1 MMSKSVQRIAK
12 RGKVVQARQLA
23 TPTPDFS
30 ESFINGTNA
39 NYVEALYNEWRN
51 GAKVHSSWA
60 AYFQNLDQG
69 LETGSRF
76 VAPDSLAGTAV
87 QLNDLTIEHYQLANK
102 IVNFRHR
109 YHSMGHLQA
118 DLDPLEIKT
127 PIVLSSLEPS
137 AYDITEADMNTDIR
151 FMNRLG
157 IRSPLLQGDKP
168 FTVRDMIDSLKFIY
182 SSKVAVE
189 FTHIKNSAG
198 MDFISDIFEGDFM
211 SGKLFRQEKDDMKE
225 SLQRIAWATMFEE
238 FVHKKWA
245 DKRFG
250 CDGAEVII
258 PGLLTMVDKAAE
270 TGVQELCIGM
280 AHRGRLNVLHN
291 VLEKPLVSIFHEFI
305 AGTATKEE
313 DGSGDVKYHLGTSC
327 DHTTK
332 KGELIHLSLLANP
345 SHLEAV
351 NPVVEGVVAAKQ
363 NLRGGNR
370 NEVMSVLV
378 HGDASIAGQGV
389 VYESITMSHIPKYT
403 TGGTMHVVLNNQIG
417 FTTDPEDSRPGTY
430 CTDVAK
436 AVGAPIFHV
445 NGDDVDA
452 VCWVFKL
459 AVMYRQKFNADVV
472 VDICAY
478 RKYGHNEIDQP
489 AFTQPQM
496 YNKIIPQ
503 QVKSLTKYKQK
514 LINEGVLTEE
524 EYQALEKNI
533 DAVCEKSFDASKSYH
548 SVPSDWRHSY
558 THLETEGTNS
568 NNVIHTAVGDALFDK
583 VATGITQIL
592 DVPNFAI
599 HPTIKKM
606 MESRRKALN
615 AGKDIDWATAEALAF
630 GTLMEEGFNVRL
642 SGQDV
647 ERGTFS
653 HRHAIIHDQVNDK
666 IYNTLS
672 NIGAKGSF
680 SVTNSFLS
688 EYAVLGYDMG
698 YAIESPNTL
707 VMWEAQ
713 FGDFTNGA
721 QIMIDQFLASGK
733 QKWFIECGLVL
744 LLPHGQEG
752 MGPEHSSARLERFL
766 INSDSDP
773 CKLDMSDEEAL
784 QQVNWQIVNCTT
796 PANYFHV
803 LRRQLHRNYRTPLI
817 VMSPKSLLRSV
828 KSDKTDFLENSVGAS
843 NKFVPTIGE
852 IDPSIVP
859 EKVTKVIFCNGKI
872 YYDLLKNREDNKIT
886 NVAIIRVEQLS
897 PFPGHH
903 VRAEIEK
910 YPKKAQIVWCQEEAK
925 NQGAWQYVYFFFEA
939 ILNKLNDKRE
949 VGYSGRSYSA
959 SPATGSVY
967 RFRTEQAN
975 LVKSAFE

>member
-1 MMSKSVQRIAK
+1 
-12 RGKVVQARQLA
+12 
-23 TPTPDFS
+23 
-30 ESFINGTNA
+30 
-39 NYVEALYNEWRN
+39 
-51 GAKVHSSWA
+51 
-60 AYFQNLDQG
+60 
-69 LETGSRF
+69 
-76 VAPDSLAGTAV
+76 
-87 QLNDLTIEHYQLANK
+87 
-102 IVNFRHR
+102 
-109 YHSMGHLQA
+109 
-118 DLDPLEIKT
+118 
-127 PIVLSSLEPS
+127 
-137 AYDITEADMNTDIR
+137 
-151 FMNRLG
+151 
-157 IRSPLLQGDKP
+157 
-168 FTVRDMIDSLKFIY
+168 
-182 SSKVAVE
+182 
-189 FTHIKNSAG
+189 
-198 MDFISDIFEGDFM
+198 
-211 SGKLFRQEKDDMKE
+211 
-225 SLQRIAWATMFEE
+225 
-238 FVHKKWA
+238 
-245 DKRFG
+245 
-250 CDGAEVII
+250 
-258 PGLLTMVDKAAE
+258 
-270 TGVQELCIGM
+270 
-280 AHRGRLNVLHN
+280 
-291 VLEKPLVSIFHEFI
+291 
-305 AGTATKEE
+305 
-313 DGSGDVKYHLGTSC
+313 
-327 DHTTK
+327 
-332 KGELIHLSLLANP
+332 
-345 SHLEAV
+345 
-351 NPVVEGVVAAKQ
+351 
-363 NLRGGNR
+363 
-370 NEVMSVLV
+370 
-378 HGDASIAGQGV
+378 
-389 VYESITMSHIPKYT
+389 MSHIPKYT

-459 AVMYRQKFNADVV
+459 AVQYRQKFNADVV

-496 YNKIIPQ
+496 YNKIIPDQ
-503 QVKSLTKYKQK
+503 IKSLVIYKEK
-514 LINEGVLTEE
+514 LISGGIITEE
-524 EYQALEKNI
+524 EYQSLEQSI
-533 DAVCEKSFDASKSYH
+533 LQECEQSFDASKSYQ
-548 SVPSDWRHSY
+548 SVPSDWRHSCSAS
-558 THLETEGTNS
+558 LEAKECTGPT
-568 NNVIHTAVGDALFDK
+568 HTAISEPLFDK
-583 VATGITQIL
+583 IATGITKIL
-592 DVPNFAI
+592 DVPNFAV

-606 MESRRKALN
+606 MEARRKALSS
-615 AGKDIDWATAEALAF
+615 GKDIDWATAEALAF
-630 GTLMEEGFNVRL
+630 GSLMEEGFNVRL

-653 HRHAIIHDQVNDK
+653 HRHAIIHDQVTDK
-666 IYNTLS
+666 IYDTLS
-672 NIGAKGSF
+672 NIGAQGSF

-707 VMWEAQ
+707 VLWEAQ
-713 FGDFTNGA
+713 FGDFCNGA
-721 QIMIDQFLASGK
+721 QIIIDQFLASGK

-773 CKLDMSDEEAL
+773 AKIDMSDEEAL

-828 KSDKTDFLENSVGAS
+828 KSNKTDFLESSEGSN

-852 IDPSIVP
+852 IDPAVVP
-859 EKVTKVIFCNGKI
+859 ANVTKVIFCNGKI
-872 YYDLLKNREDNKIT
+872 YYDLLKNREEQGIL

-910 YPKKAQIVWCQEEAK
+910 YPKKAQIIWCQEEAK
-925 NQGAWQYVYFFFEA
+925 NQGAWQYVYFFYEA
-939 ILNKLNDKRE
+939 IFNKLNDKRE
-949 VGYSGRSYSA
+949 LSYCGRSYSA

>member
-1 MMSKSVQRIAK
+1 
-12 RGKVVQARQLA
+12 
-23 TPTPDFS
+23 
-30 ESFINGTNA
+30 
-39 NYVEALYNEWRN
+39 
-51 GAKVHSSWA
+51 
-60 AYFQNLDQG
+60 
-69 LETGSRF
+69 
-76 VAPDSLAGTAV
+76 
-87 QLNDLTIEHYQLANK
+87 
-102 IVNFRHR
+102 
-109 YHSMGHLQA
+109 
-118 DLDPLEIKT
+118 
-127 PIVLSSLEPS
+127 
-137 AYDITEADMNTDIR
+137 
-151 FMNRLG
+151 
-157 IRSPLLQGDKP
+157 
-168 FTVRDMIDSLKFIY
+168 
-182 SSKVAVE
+182 
-189 FTHIKNSAG
+189 
-198 MDFISDIFEGDFM
+198 
-211 SGKLFRQEKDDMKE
+211 
-225 SLQRIAWATMFEE
+225 
-238 FVHKKWA
+238 
-245 DKRFG
+245 
-250 CDGAEVII
+250 
-258 PGLLTMVDKAAE
+258 MVDKAAH
-270 TGVQELCIGM
+270 TGVKELCIGM

-305 AGTATKEE
+305 DGTVTKES

-327 DHTTK
+327 DHTTNN
-332 KGELIHLSLLANP
+332 GEQIHLSLLANP

-363 NLRGGNR
+363 NLRGGQR

-459 AVMYRQKFNADVV
+459 AVNYRQKFNADVV

-478 RKYGHNEIDQP
+478 RKYGHNEVDQP

-496 YNKIIPQ
+496 YNKIIPEQ
-503 QVKSLTKYKQK
+503 TKSLVKYKEK
-514 LINEGVLTEE
+514 LISAGVITEE
-524 EYQALEKNI
+524 EYQTLQANI
-533 DAVCEKSFDASKSYH
+533 FAECEKSFQAAQSHH

-558 THLETEGTNS
+558 S
-568 NNVIHTAVGDALFDK
+568 NPEAEAAQAPTYSHTAISEPIFNK
-583 VATGITQIL
+583 VATGITKVL
-592 DVPNFAI
+592 DVPNFAV
-599 HPTIKKM
+599 HSTIKKM
-606 MESRRKALN
+606 METRRKALSS
-615 AGKDIDWATAEALAF
+615 GKDIDWATAEALAF

-653 HRHAIIHDQVNDK
+653 HRHAIIHDQVTDK
-666 IYNTLS
+666 TYDTLS
-672 NIGAKGSF
+672 NIGAQGSF
-680 SVTNSFLS
+680 TVTNSFLS
-688 EYAVLGYDMG
+688 EYAVLGYDLG

-713 FGDFTNGA
+713 FGDFANGA
-721 QIMIDQFLASGK
+721 QIIIDQFLASGK

-773 CKLDMSDEEAL
+773 SKLDMSDEEAL
-784 QQVNWQIVNCTT
+784 QQVNWQVVNCTT

-828 KSDKTDFLENSVGAS
+828 RSDKTDFLESKEGSN

-852 IDPSIVP
+852 IDPAIVP
-859 EKVTKVIFCNGKI
+859 ANVTKVIFCNGKI
-872 YYDLLKNREDNKIT
+872 YYDLLKNREESGIN

-925 NQGAWQYVYFFFEA
+925 NQGAWQYVYFFYEA
-939 ILNKLNDKRE
+939 ILNKLKDKRE
-949 VGYSGRSYSA
+949 LIYCGRSYSA

-967 RFRTEQAN
+967 RFRAEQAN

>member
-1 MMSKSVQRIAK
+1 MMSKYVQRIAK
-12 RGKVVQARQLA
+12 RCKVNQIPLRHAAV
-23 TPTPDFS
+23 TPDFS

-39 NYVEALYNEWRN
+39 NYVEALYNEWLN
-51 GAKVHSSWA
+51 GGKVHSSWA
-60 AYFQNLDQG
+60 AYFQNVEKDLDV
-69 LETGSRF
+69 GSRF
-76 VAPDSLAGTAV
+76 VAPEKLVGTSV
-87 QLNDLTIEHYQLANK
+87 QLPDLTIEHYQLAHK
-102 IVNFRHR
+102 IVNFRNR
-109 YHSMGHLQA
+109 YHGMGHFQA
-118 DLDPLEIKT
+118 DLDPLKIKE
-127 PIVLSSLEPS
+127 PITLPSLAPE
-137 AYDITEADMNTDIR
+137 AYDLTEADMNTDIR

-168 FTVRDMIDSLKFIY
+168 FTVKDMIDSLKFIY

-189 FTHIKNSAG
+189 FTHIKSSTG
-198 MDFISDIFEGDFM
+198 MDFISDTFEGDFM
-211 SGKLFRQEKDDMKE
+211 AGKLFRQGPEDMKE
-225 SLQRIAWATMFEE
+225 SLQRIAWATLFEE

-270 TGVQELCIGM
+270 TGVKELCIGM

-291 VLEKPLVSIFHEFI
+291 VLEKPLVSIFHEFM
-305 AGTATKEE
+305 AGTATKDE

-327 DHTTK
+327 DHTAK
-332 KGELIHLSLLANP
+332 QGELIHLSLLANP

-363 NLRGGNR
+363 KLRGDR
-370 NEVMSVLV
+370 KEVMSVLV

-459 AVMYRQKFNADVV
+459 AVLYRQKFAADVV

-496 YNKIIPQ
+496 YNKIIPDQ
-503 QVKSLTKYKQK
+503 IKSLVKYKEK
-514 LINEGVLTEE
+514 LISAGIITEE
-524 EYQALEKNI
+524 EYETISKNI
-533 DAVCEKSFDASKSYH
+533 FDECEQNFVAAKTYQ
-548 SVPSDWRHSY
+548 SVPSDWRHPY
-558 THLETEGTNS
+558 TETQVSLSTNNS
-568 NNVIHTAVGDALFDK
+568 THTAISEALFDK
-583 VATGITQIL
+583 IGAGITKIL
-592 DVPNFAI
+592 DEPNFAI

-606 MESRRKALN
+606 MEARRKALTS
-615 AGKDIDWATAEALAF
+615 GKDIDWATAEALAYAA
-630 GTLMEEGFNVRL
+630 LMEEGFNVRL

-666 IYNTLS
+666 TYDTLS
-672 NIGAKGSF
+672 HIGAKGSF

-713 FGDFTNGA
+713 FGDFVNGA
-721 QIMIDQFLASGK
+721 QIIIDQFLSSGK

-773 CKLDMSDEEAL
+773 AKLDMSDEEAL

-828 KSDKTDFLENSVGAS
+828 KSNKTDFLESSEGFS

-852 IDPSIVP
+852 IDPAVVP
-859 EKVTKVIFCNGKI
+859 ANVTKVIFCNGKI
-872 YYDLLKNREDNKIT
+872 YYDLLKNREEQGIH

-910 YPKKAQIVWCQEEAK
+910 YPKNAQVVWCQEEAK

-939 ILNKLNDKRE
+939 ILNKLKDKRE
-949 VGYSGRSYSA
+949 LEYCGRSYSA